1 MTNTLQESVMV
12 HFDIEKGNVMYRKIY
27 EELIKWKNS
36 KYRKP
41 LVLQGARQVGK
52 TYAVLEFGKKHY
64 DNLIYL
70 NFEDKKT
77 HQLFAE
83 SILPEALIP
92 KISNYTKRSI
102 TKGTTLLIFDEIQLC
117 PAALTSL
124 KYFCEFAPDYH
135 VVVAGSLLGVAVNRE
150 EHSFPVGKV
159 NMLTLYP
166 MDIEEFIIA
175 MKQEDLISKIRSCF
189 DENKPMDEYYH
200 QSLLEL
206 YRQYLVVGGLPECV
220 KKFSETKNY
229 DLIRITQNEILTSYL
244 NDMSKYNNKSEIQ
257 KTRLTYNSVTV
268 QLSKKN
274 TRFQYKLV
282 KKGGRASELENAIEW
297 LVLAGIVTRVY
308 NLDEI
313 KKPMDNYK
321 NIDSFKIFISDVGL
335 LCANK
340 NILAEDVLFDSEDL
354 YDFKGGMTENY
365 VCQQLIGSGYTCFSW
380 QSSGVAEI
388 DFVIQRGKNIIPIE
402 VKSAENTQA
411 KSLALFMKKYKP
423 EYGIK
428 ISTNNFGFVNGVKT
442 IPLYATFCLPND

>member
-1 MTNTLQESVMV
+1 
-12 HFDIEKGNVMYRKIY
+12 MYRKMND
-27 EELIKWKNS
+27 ELIKWKNS

-52 TYAVLEFGKKHY
+52 TYSLLEFGKNHY
-64 DNLIYL
+64 ENIVYL
-70 NFEDKKT
+70 NFEDKKA
-77 HQLFAE
+77 HLLFEE
-83 SILPEALIP
+83 SIFPDVLMP
-92 KISNYTKRSI
+92 KISSYTKRKI
-102 TKGTTLLIFDEIQLC
+102 TKGNTLVIFDEVQLC

-124 KYFCEFAPDYH
+124 KYFCELEPDVH
-135 VVVAGSLLGVAVNRE
+135 VAVAGSLLGVAVNRE

-166 MDIEEFIIA
+166 MDIEEFLMA
-175 MKQEDLISKIRSCF
+175 MNQEELITKIKKCF
-189 DENKPMDEYYH
+189 DENVPMDSYYH

-206 YRQYLVVGGLPECV
+206 YRRYLVVGGLPECV
-220 KKFSETKNY
+220 KKFSETQNY

-244 NDMSKYNNKSEIQ
+244 NDMSKYNSKTEIQ
-257 KTRLTYNSVTV
+257 KTRLTYNSVTT

-308 NLDEI
+308 NLDQV
-313 KKPMDNYK
+313 KKPLDNYK

-340 NILAEDVLFDSEDL
+340 NIVAEDILYDSEDL

-365 VCQQLIGSGYTCFSW
+365 VCQQLTSKSYACYSW
-380 QSSGVAEI
+380 QSDGIAEI
-388 DFVIQRGKNIIPIE
+388 DFVIQIGKDIIPIE
-402 VKSAENTQA
+402 VKSAENNQA
-411 KSLALFMKKYKP
+411 KSLSLFMKKYSP
-423 EYGIK
+423 AYGVK
-428 ISTNNFGFVNGVKT
+428 ISTNNFGYAKGIKT
-442 IPLYATFCLPND
+442 IPLYAVFCL